1 MEGAAASVD
10 STKKLME
17 AIRAGDKAGL
27 DALLSAE
34 PGLLRATAPNG
45 SSVMLLAAYFGH
57 PEVTEIFVRHGAKA
71 DVFEASA
78 LGDLET
84 VRRLVSGDRALV
96 NAFAADGFY
105 PLGLAA
111 YFGHGTIV
119 ELLLKNGADVNLGA
133 RNAQKVTALHAG
145 ASRGGAEIVKMLL
158 EAGADPDPK
167 QERGFMPLHSAAA
180 NGNAAVVTLLLK
192 HGARANAKADDGKTP
207 ADMATEGGHKD
218 LAEMLKKAS
227 AYA

>member
-10 STKKLME
+10 NKKKLME
-17 AIRAGDKAGL
+17 VIRTGDKAGL
-27 DALLSAE
+27 EALVSAE
-34 PGLLRATAPNG
+34 PGLLVFTAPNG

-57 PEVTEIFVRHGAKA
+57 PELADAFMRHGARP

-78 LGDLET
+78 LGNFET
-84 VRRLVSGDRALV
+84 VRRLVDEDRALV

-111 YFGHGTIV
+111 YFGHAAIV
-119 ELLLKNGADVNLGA
+119 EFLLKNGADVKLAA

-158 EAGADPDPK
+158 EAGADPNAK
-167 QERGFMPLHSAAA
+167 QERGFVALHSAAA
-180 NGNAAVVTLLLK
+180 NGNVAVAELLLK
-192 HGARANAKADDGKTP
+192 HGARADAKADDGKTP
-207 ADMATEGGHKD
+207 ADVAFEGGHKD
-218 LAEMLKKAS
+218 LAEMLKKA
-227 AYA
+227 ATT

>member
-1 MEGAAASVD
+1 MEGTAPSVD
-10 STKKLME
+10 NTKKLVE

-34 PGLLRATAPNG
+34 PGLLRFTAPNG
-45 SSVMLLAAYFGH
+45 SSVMLLAAYYGH
-57 PEVTEIFVRHGAKA
+57 AELVEVCVKHGAKP

-84 VRRLVSGDRALV
+84 VRKLVSGDRALV

-111 YFGHGTIV
+111 FFGHRAIV
-119 ELLLKNGADVNLGA
+119 EFLLKNGADVKTAA

-145 ASRGGAEIVKMLL
+145 ATRGDAEIVKMLL
-158 EAGADPDPK
+158 DAGADPNAR
-167 QERGFMPLHSAAA
+167 QERGFVPLHSAVA
-180 NGNAAVVTLLLK
+180 NGNVPVVELLLK
-192 HGARANAKADDGKTP
+192 HGARPDAKADDGKT
-207 ADMATEGGHKD
+207 AGDMAAGHKD
-218 LAEMLKKAS
+218 LSELLKKA
-227 AYA
+227 AKT

>member
-10 STKKLME
+10 NKKKLME
-17 AIRAGDKAGL
+17 AIRTGDKPGL

-34 PGLLRATAPNG
+34 PGLLGFTAPNG

-57 PEVTEIFVRHGAKA
+57 PEVAEVFMQYGAKP

-78 LGDLET
+78 LGDFET
-84 VRRLVSGDRALV
+84 VQRLLNGDRALV
-96 NAFAADGFY
+96 NVLAADGFY

-111 YFGHGTIV
+111 YFGHSAIV
-119 ELLLKNGADVNLGA
+119 EFLLKNGADVKLAA

-158 EAGADPDPK
+158 EAGADPNVE
-167 QERGFMPLHSAAA
+167 QERGFVPLHSAAA
-180 NGNAAVVTLLLK
+180 NGNVAVVELLLN

-207 ADMATEGGHKD
+207 VDMAAEQGHEDLADMLRNAQ
-218 LAEMLKKAS
+218 A
-227 AYA
+227 

>member
-1 MEGAAASVD
+1 MEGAAASID
-10 STKKLME
+10 NKKKLLD
-17 AIRAGDKAGL
+17 AIREGDKAGVE
-27 DALLSAE
+27 ALLSTE
-34 PGLLRATAPNG
+34 PSLLGFTAPNG
-45 SSVMLLAAYFGH
+45 SSVMLLSAYFGH
-57 PEVTEIFVRHGAKA
+57 PEVAEVFTRHGAKP

-111 YFGHGTIV
+111 YFGHPAIV
-119 ELLLKNGADVNLGA
+119 EFLLKNGADVKLAA

-158 EAGADPDPK
+158 EAGADPNAK
-167 QERGFMPLHSAAA
+167 QERGFVPLHSAAA
-180 NGNAAVVTLLLK
+180 NGNVAVVELLLR
-192 HGARANAKADDGKTP
+192 HGARTDANSDDGKTP
-207 ADMATEGGHKD
+207 GDTAAEGGHKD
-218 LAEMLKKAS
+218 LAEMLRKGQA
-227 AYA
+227 